1 MVALADDVIYAV
13 GGCIV
18 TVGAACQSRYFS
30 AKENDSQLQK
40 LIKDVQRICCI
51 YMLEREG
58 LLTEQREELHKTIV
72 SVGIEFTKE
81 LEAVGGPCGDELR
94 KLVTRVGLQTKLESE
109 LQPNLDNT

>member
-40 LIKDVQRICCI
+40 LIKDVQRICCM
-51 YMLEREG
+51 YMLERKG
-58 LLTEQREELHKTIV
+58 LSKEKREALHKTIV

-81 LEAVGGPCGDELR
+81 LDGPDGEELR
-94 KLVTRVGLQTKLESE
+94 KLVAKAARQTRLESE
-109 LQPNLDNT
+109 LQANLNNT